1 MKSRVAHIKSSQS
14 CISAVPFIA
23 RHNFRNQPKLPSLS
37 LGLVA
42 VLAFG
47 CGATNDVTPSGSGAG
62 TGATGNNAGVGA
74 TGNNAGVGA
83 TGNNAG
89 VGATGN
95 NAGVGAGATGNNAGV
110 GATGNNAGV
119 GATGNNAGAITGCV
133 IGSQG
138 CICDSSGR
146 CASGLTCSSGV
157 CCNSGNCSMP
167 AGGGSAGGG
176 NGNAGSGNGN
186 AGSGNGNAGSGN
198 SVSSNGGGNSSS
210 TVCTPGV
217 TGPVITD
224 CGYPYTSSNPL
235 TSVVFNESTVL
246 KGIVPT
252 GGAIATVRVFYNDE
266 HALTLGVRRVVVV
279 GATGSTTT
287 DYPVSTLGTDPDNV
301 FYPQVGTT
309 ATSGDQAGLDPSGR
323 PMWPAL
329 FITDTTNNPN
339 DTSGDWQQ
347 GGTPYS
353 PNAVYGTWKSALITV
368 TQGTSTTVTTPDTD
382 PASNNWNLGTG
393 ADAVPSS
400 ITSPTTTTTTGP
412 GQPPPAQN
420 NEAYSAEIVWNLSLL
435 PGHTYRVQVIVHD
448 GDQNKVGGDSGEGC
462 VNFCA
467 GTDVCQ
473 PVTCAAYGAEAC
485 GQLSDQCGG
494 TINCGSCGCTPQ
506 TCEQACAAGQG
517 CQTNYDEVTGYTQS
531 CPQSSGCSGTIQ
543 CYCFIG

>member
-83 TGNNAG
+83 TGNN
-89 VGATGN
+89 T
-95 NAGVGAGATGNNAGV
+95 
-110 GATGNNAGV
+110 
-119 GATGNNAGAITGCV
+119 GAITGCV

-167 AGGGSAGGG
+167 AGG
-176 NGNAGSGNGN
+176 GNGN

-287 DYPVSTLGTDPDNV
+287 DYPVLTLGTAPDNA

-309 ATSGDQAGLDPSGR
+309 ATSGDQAGLDPAGR
-323 PMWPAL
+323 PMWPSL

-353 PNAVYGTWKSALITV
+353 PNAVCGTWKAALLTV
-368 TQGTSTTVTTPDTD
+368 NQGTSTTVTTPDTD
-382 PASNNWNLGTG
+382 PASNNWNLGPG

-400 ITSPTTTTTTGP
+400 ITSTSTTKPAP
-412 GQPPPAQN
+412 GQPPAPG
-420 NEAYSAEIVWNLSLL
+420 NEAYSAEIIWNLSLT

-448 GDQNKVGGDSGEGC
+448 GDQNKVGGDTGEAC

-494 TINCGSCGCTPQ
+494 TMNCGSCGCTPQ
-506 TCEQACAAGQG
+506 TCEQVCASGQG